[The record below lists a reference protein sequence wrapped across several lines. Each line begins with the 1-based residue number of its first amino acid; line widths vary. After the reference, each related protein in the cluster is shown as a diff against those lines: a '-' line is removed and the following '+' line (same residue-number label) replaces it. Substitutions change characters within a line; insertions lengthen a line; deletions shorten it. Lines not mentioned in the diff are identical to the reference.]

1 MTEPQQIKVEVD
13 GAVVAEAVVT
23 TPDAD
28 ARSRAQVHVEPGHLP
43 SGTRQQVAAAVHEA
57 VVADEARHLSAA
69 LPRGDAELV
78 EEMREHLDHA
88 ELRSAG
94 ASSILEGEVKHP

>member
-1 MTEPQQIKVEVD
+1 MTEQKQIKVEVD

-23 TPDAD
+23 PPDED
-28 ARSRAQVHVEPGHLP
+28 ARARAQVHVDPGHLP
-43 SGTRQQVAAAVHEA
+43 AGTRQQVAAAVHEA
-57 VVADEARHLSAA
+57 VVADAAQHLTAA

-78 EEMREHLDHA
+78 EEMRGHLDHA

-94 ASSILEGEVKHP
+94 ASSIIEGDVKQ